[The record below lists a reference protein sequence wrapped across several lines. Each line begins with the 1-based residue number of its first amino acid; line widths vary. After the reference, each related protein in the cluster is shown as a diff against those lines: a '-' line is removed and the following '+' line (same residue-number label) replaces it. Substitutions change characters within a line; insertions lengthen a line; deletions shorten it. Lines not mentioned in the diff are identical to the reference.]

1 MNTIIDQHGRKIDYI
16 RISVTDR
23 CNLRCRYCMPEE
35 GVSSLNHE
43 AILRYEEIERI
54 CRLGAELGICKV
66 KLTGGEPLVRKGVTD
81 LVENLVHIK
90 GIDNVTMTSNGIL
103 LLEYAEE
110 LKAAGLSCINISLDT
125 LNGDRFAKITGKHE
139 LDRVISGIDRALCVG
154 LKVRLNCA
162 VMEELSSSEVIDL
175 AEYSLEK
182 EIPLR
187 FIEMMPI
194 GQGRKYNALDNE
206 KLKTLIADRY
216 HDLSPGG
223 DIKGNGPAVYYQY
236 AGGKGIVGFISA
248 VHKKFCGEC
257 NRVRLTADGY
267 LKLCLAGEAGM
278 DLRPLL
284 RNGTGD
290 DELKQVLLVQ
300 IRQKPVCHH
309 FNEIGRTG
317 CQETGR
323 NMNEIGG

>member
-1 MNTIIDQHGRKIDYI
+1 MNTIIDQHGRNIDYI

-23 CNLRCRYCMPEE
+23 CNLRCHYCMPEE

-43 AILRYEEIERI
+43 DILRYEEIERI
-54 CRLGAELGICKV
+54 CRLGAGLGICKV

-81 LVENLVHIK
+81 LVKKLVHTE
-90 GIDNVTMTSNGIL
+90 GIDNVTMTSNGVL

-110 LKAAGLSCINISLDT
+110 LKKAGLSCINISLDT
-125 LNGDRFAKITGKHE
+125 LNRDRFAKITGKND
-139 LDRVISGIDRALCVG
+139 LDRVISGIDHALCVG
-154 LKVRLNCA
+154 LNVRLNCA
-162 VMEELSSSEVIDL
+162 VMEELPGSEVLDL
-175 AEYSLEK
+175 TEYSLEK
-182 EIPLR
+182 RIPLR

-206 KLKTLIADRY
+206 ELKTLLADRY
-216 HDLSPGG
+216 NDLSPTG

-248 VHKKFCGEC
+248 IHNKFCGEC

-267 LKLCLAGEAGM
+267 LKLCLAGDAGM
-278 DLRPLL
+278 DLRHLL

-290 DELKQVLLVQ
+290 EAIKQVLLTQ
-300 IRQKPVCHH
+300 IRQKPACHH
-309 FNEIGRTG
+309 FNEADKGG
-317 CQETGR
+317 WQETGR